1 MLLKLGKLNEQ
12 MIVAKYGR
20 VEKYRK
26 EELDNIFRWSEI
38 FVCSLK
44 ESRVQES
51 R

>member
-1 MLLKLGKLNEQ
+1 MFLKLGKLNEQ
-12 MIVAKYGR
+12 MIAANYGR

-44 ESRVQES
+44 ESGV
-51 R
+51 